1 MSQRC
6 RPFMVGASEEI
17 GSQEVEDPWLL
28 GRRPLTGSSL
38 RLPLPMGGSH
48 PVPAQL
54 IGSHCRFARHA
65 AATAAATGDPAIVV
79 SVRRAS
85 RRERSHG
92 REARFAS
99 GGPPETAELSRTPEC
114 AIVVRS
120 CLMLRWLPYWR
131 RGVRRW
137 LASPAAGGETRHVL
151 LRRPSAC
158 LGPLCDPTIVK
169 CGRDFS
175 AA

>member
-1 MSQRC
+1 
-6 RPFMVGASEEI
+6 MVGASEEI

-99 GGPPETAELSRTPEC
+99 GGRQRLLIYRGRQSV

-120 CLMLRWLPYWR
+120 CLMLRRLPYWR
-131 RGVRRW
+131 RGVWRW

-175 AA
+175 AARSA

>member
-1 MSQRC
+1 
-6 RPFMVGASEEI
+6 MVGASEEI

-28 GRRPLTGSSL
+28 GRRPLTGSGL

-48 PVPAQL
+48 PVLAQL

-65 AATAAATGDPAIVV
+65 AATAAATGDPCH
-79 SVRRAS
+79 
-85 RRERSHG
+85 RRERQASFATG
-92 REARFAS
+92 AQPREGSSLRV
-99 GGPPETAELSRTPEC
+99 GGPAETAELSRTPEC
-114 AIVVRS
+114 AIVVKE
-120 CLMLRWLPYWR
+120 LPNASSAALLAT
-131 RGVRRW
+131 GVWRW

-151 LRRPSAC
+151 LRRLSAC

-175 AA
+175 AARSP

>member
-1 MSQRC
+1 
-6 RPFMVGASEEI
+6 MVGASEEI

-28 GRRPLTGSSL
+28 GRRPLTGSGL
-38 RLPLPMGGSH
+38 RLPFPMGGSH
-48 PVPAQL
+48 PVLAQL

-65 AATAAATGDPAIVV
+65 AAAAAATGGPCH
-79 SVRRAS
+79 RCERQAS
-85 RRERSHG
+85 FATGAQPREGSSH
-92 REARFAS
+92 RV

-120 CLMLRWLPYWR
+120 CLMLRRLPYWR

-137 LASPAAGGETRHVL
+137 LASPAAGGETQHVL

-175 AA
+175 AARSA

>member
-1 MSQRC
+1 MSQRY

-54 IGSHCRFARHA
+54 IDSHCRFARHA

-99 GGPPETAELSRTPEC
+99 GGRQRLLELSRTPEC
-114 AIVVRS
+114 AILVRS

-131 RGVRRW
+131 RGAGAGWQAPPPVVRR
-137 LASPAAGGETRHVL
+137 GMFCC
-151 LRRPSAC
+151 RRPSAC